1 MIMILYLIM
10 LIDRSYFHI
19 DIIFIRL
26 NQLDI
31 HFSAKVFV
39 SIKTL
44 LMGDSFYILF
54 FIMV

>member
-1 MIMILYLIM
+1 MIMISYLIIP
-10 LIDRSYFHI
+10 IDQSYFHI
-19 DIIFIRL
+19 GIVFIRL

-44 LMGDSFYILF
+44 LMEDSFYIRF
-54 FIMV
+54 FIRV